1 MERNKIETIINK
13 LDDIAEICD
22 NDSFYLAL
30 YIYIKYG
37 LFQFN
42 NYICDNELEEI
53 NKVIKQHSTIFDEDI
68 NEQVSMILNNTE
80 DEESEE

>member
-1 MERNKIETIINK
+1 MKRKRIETIINQIDNISQK
-13 LDDIAEICD
+13 NYDDEF
-22 NDSFYLAL
+22 NLAV
-30 YIYIKYG
+30 YIYIRYG
-37 LFQFN
+37 LFEFK

-53 NKVIKQHSTIFDEDI
+53 NKILKQNNTIFNEDI